1 MSPRRSVSQGSA
13 RRRKPSRSR
22 TARPARPERIPE
34 VPPPFQ
40 ITRKLEPGNYPLSTV
55 FPGFVDAPPF
65 SKYPGPA
72 GQVRALAEGTTVQ
85 VIPDDTWMYVAP
97 RIPPPFAE
105 AVGWKPFTSQTNCI
119 VVGRKHLAT
128 SPAMTLYLDIY
139 HEFFHILQRE
149 AGRELWDISHGYVD
163 SPTELEA
170 YGFSVA
176 EARRLRVSDRFL
188 RKYLEVDWI
197 SRSEH
202 QQLMRNLGVPASDGN
217 RPPRTRRET

>member
-1 MSPRRSVSQGSA
+1 MAAPRSGSRSRA
-13 RRRKPSRSR
+13 RPRKPSTAR
-22 TARPARPERIPE
+22 TAGPPRHERIPA
-34 VPPPFQ
+34 VPSPFQ
-40 ITRKLEPGNYPLSTV
+40 IVRELGPGNYPLSTV
-55 FPGFVDAPPF
+55 FPGFVEAPPF
-65 SKYPGPA
+65 PRYPGSPER
-72 GQVRALAEGTTVQ
+72 VRALADGTSVQ

-97 RIPPPFAE
+97 RVPPPFAE
-105 AVGWKPFTSQTNCI
+105 AVGWKPFTSPANCI

-176 EARRLRVSDRFL
+176 EARRLRVSDGFL

-202 QQLMRNLGVPASDGN
+202 QQLLRNLGVPASDGE
-217 RPPRTRRET
+217 RPARGRRKT

>member
-1 MSPRRSVSQGSA
+1 MDPD
-13 RRRKPSRSR
+13 P
-22 TARPARPERIPE
+22 PAAFR
-34 VPPPFQ
+34 
-40 ITRKLEPGNYPLSTV
+40 ITRDLGPGNYPLLEV
-55 FPGFVDAPPF
+55 FPGFVNAPPF
-65 SKYPGPA
+65 SRYPGPSEH
-72 GQVRALAEGTTVQ
+72 VRSVASGTTVQ
-85 VIPDDTWMYVAP
+85 VVAEETWMYVAP
-97 RIPPPFAE
+97 RVPPPFAE

-119 VVGRKHLAT
+119 VVGHTHLES

-149 AGRELWDISHGYVD
+149 SGRELWDISHGYVD

-176 EARRLRVSDRFL
+176 EARRLGVSNGFL

-202 QQLMRNLGVPASDGN
+202 RQLLKNLGVPAS
-217 RPPRTRRET
+217 E